1 LLAPRIGRSFVAAED
16 DMRHQLKPVSQQTIV
31 LTGATSGIG
40 LATARM
46 AAHRGARLVLA
57 ARDEDGLRRLEQDLR
72 ANGAEVAV
80 VAADVARRDDIHR
93 IAQTAI
99 DRFGGFDTWVN
110 DAGLSIYGRLEGIS
124 EEDSRR
130 LFDVNFWGMVN
141 GSLEAVRHLKERG
154 GAIVNL
160 GSIASDISI
169 PLQGMYCA
177 SKHAIKAFT
186 ETLRM
191 ELENERAPIGVTLIK
206 PGAIDTPFPEHARN
220 YTEARPKL
228 PPPVYPPEDVAR
240 AILHAAEQPRR
251 EIFVGGGGKFMT
263 VQYALAP
270 RLFERVMSLV
280 GFPMQ
285 LRRDGARGR
294 RGSLDEA
301 RGGLRER
308 GDYPGHVARTSL
320 YTRAALHPWLTTAVV
335 GAAGLAVAG
344 VVARARA

>member
-1 LLAPRIGRSFVAAED
+1 
-16 DMRHQLKPVSQQTIV
+16 MRQELKPVSQQTVV

-46 AAHRGARLVLA
+46 AAHKGARLVLA
-57 ARDEDGLRRLEQDLR
+57 ARDEDGLRRLEQELR
-72 ANGAEVAV
+72 GNGAEVEV
-80 VAADVARRDDIHR
+80 VAADVGRREDVSR

-99 DRFGGFDTWVN
+99 DRFGGFDTWIN
-110 DAGLSIYGRLEGIS
+110 NAGLGIYGRVEEVS
-124 EEDSRR
+124 EQDARR

-141 GSLEAVRHLKERG
+141 GSLEALPHLKQRG
-154 GAIVNL
+154 GAIVNV
-160 GSIASDISI
+160 GSVASDVAM
-169 PLQGMYCA
+169 PLMGMYA
-177 SKHAIKAFT
+177 ATKHAIKAFT

-191 ELENERAPIGVTLIK
+191 ELMDEGAPVSVTLVK
-206 PGAIDTPFPEHARN
+206 PAGIDTPFPEHARN
-220 YTEARPKL
+220 YTEQRPKL

-240 AILHAAEQPRR
+240 AILHVAAYPRR
-251 EIFVGGGGKFMT
+251 EIYVGGGGRLM
-263 VQYALAP
+263 VAQYAMIGGL
-270 RLFERVMSLV
+270 LERVLSFT
-280 GFPMQ
+280 GARMQ
-285 LRRDGARGR
+285 LRRERARDR
-294 RGSLDEA
+294 RGSLREA